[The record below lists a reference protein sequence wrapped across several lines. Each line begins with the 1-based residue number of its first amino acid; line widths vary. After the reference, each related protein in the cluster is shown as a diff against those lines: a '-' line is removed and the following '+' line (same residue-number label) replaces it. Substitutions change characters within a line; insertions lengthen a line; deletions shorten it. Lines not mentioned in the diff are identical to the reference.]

1 MTKTHTGGCHCGKVR
16 YEVEADI
23 DEVNSCNCSLCQ
35 KRGYLL
41 AFVPRAQF
49 TLLSGEKDQTD
60 YQFNKKVVHH
70 WFCGT
75 CGVSSFG
82 TGEGEFSEMVAI
94 NVRCLDDVDLDAL
107 KVKRIDGKS
116 L

>member
-82 TGEGEFSEMVAI
+82 TGEGEFGEMVAI

>member
-1 MTKTHTGGCHCGKVR
+1 MTDKHTGGCHCGRVR

-23 DEVNSCNCSLCQ
+23 KEVNSCNCSLCQ

-41 AFVPRAQF
+41 VFVPKAQF
-49 TLLSGEKDQTD
+49 TLLSGENDQTD
-60 YQFNKKVVHH
+60 YQFNKKIIHH
-70 WFCGT
+70 LFCST

-82 TGEGEFSEMVAI
+82 TGSGAYADTVAI
-94 NVRCLDDVDLDAL
+94 NARCLDDIDLSAL
-107 KVKRIDGKS
+107 TVKPVDGKS

>member
-1 MTKTHTGGCHCGKVR
+1 MTDKHTGGCHCGRVR

-23 DEVNSCNCSLCQ
+23 KEVNSCNCSLCQ

-41 AFVPRAQF
+41 AFVPKAQF
-49 TLLSGEKDQTD
+49 TLLSGENDQTD
-60 YQFNKKVVHH
+60 YQFNKKIIHH
-70 WFCGT
+70 LFCST

-82 TGEGEFSEMVAI
+82 TGSGAYADTVAI
-94 NVRCLDDVDLDAL
+94 NARCLDDIDLGAL
-107 KVKRIDGKS
+107 TVKPVDGKS